1 MSLKRA
7 HWQLKFETFNKQ
19 ISKLHY
25 ACSNIDL
32 ILVSKEEK
40 SKTDLTKKKNVNIP
54 HSLTNFTYINNVLSF
69 AFLA

>member
-40 SKTDLTKKKNVNIP
+40 SKTDLTKKKKCEYTTFFNKFYL
-54 HSLTNFTYINNVLSF
+54 H
-69 AFLA
+69 